1 MPKATGNGMKTLAAW
16 PSAQIITPLDEPLI
30 GLTQFADHAQYH
42 AALKEKILELNRTDS
57 PLKDALVRG
66 ACGTK
71 IRDVDQWSCPE
82 ATFLHQRAIALFQH
96 MLNTDDAVV
105 DTSWASIYRKGD
117 HCLPHSHVRA
127 QASLVYMLD
136 EGDVSENDPLSGKFL
151 ICDPRLDACC
161 NRQKGCLTNLM
172 IPTMTPGSM
181 IIFPG
186 SVVHCV
192 SPYSGARPRITLSW
206 NINTRKLSGAAQD
219 YWKNVAPAS

>member
-1 MPKATGNGMKTLAAW
+1 MDSLRVW
-16 PSAQIITPLDEPLI
+16 PEGQIIAKLDEKVI
-30 GLTQFADHAQYH
+30 GLTDFLDHAQYH
-42 AALKEKILELNRTDS
+42 KALAAIILELDRTNS
-57 PLKDALVRG
+57 PFKDPLVRG

-71 IRDVDQWSCPE
+71 IRDIDQWNCP
-82 ATFLHQRAIALFQH
+82 AAMFLHRRAIALFRH
-96 MLNTDDAVV
+96 MLNTEDAVV
-105 DTSWASIYRKGD
+105 DASWASIYRKGD

-136 EGDVSENDPLSGKFL
+136 EGDSTKNDPLSGKFL

-172 IPTMTPGSM
+172 IPAMNPGSM

-192 SPYSGARPRITLSW
+192 SPYSGTRPRITLSW
-206 NINTRKLSGAAQD
+206 NINTRKLAGEVQD
-219 YWKNVAPAS
+219 YWKKVAPAS